1 MPEEEVQLAV
11 GEPMAKVSPL
21 SSRTLR
27 KHLLAGLRSQ
37 SARDFS
43 DSLAAELGV
52 LLLPG
57 TGLGSDDRHVRFG
70 FGRRNFRDGLERLDR
85 YLAT

>member
-1 MPEEEVQLAV
+1 VNQWPRCRPYRHAPCASTCWPALC
-11 GEPMAKVSPL
+11 
-21 SSRTLR
+21 
-27 KHLLAGLRSQ
+27 SQ